1 MISLPRPHWS
11 YSAISQYLRCPLQ
24 FYFKRILKLPELRL
38 GSGLLLG
45 SAVHHALAC
54 YHQTLK
60 HGGDVNPE
68 ELHREFR
75 EHFSERASETTVDW
89 KPGESPEELITQGIG
104 LLDLYL
110 SEPAPTD
117 IIAVEQTL
125 LVPLITSE
133 GEILETPLMAI
144 ADLVTSDANT
154 LKITEFKTSGRSY
167 GEFEVHR
174 SLQATCYAHAL
185 HEQTGIW
192 PTVEYAILVKTKSPK
207 LQRLKTTRNE
217 QEGNRLGDLVKQI
230 ENGIKNEVFY
240 PVESPL
246 NCSGCAYREPCENW
260 KPNSCSAP
268 IVHLNGRAKC

>member
-60 HGGDVNPE
+60 HGGDVHPE
-68 ELHREFR
+68 ELHRAFR
-75 EHFSERASETTVDW
+75 EHFAERASETTVDW
-89 KPGESPEELITQGIG
+89 KPGESPEALITQGIG

-144 ADLVTSDANT
+144 ADLVTRDSTT

-185 HEQTGIW
+185 HEQTGLW
-192 PTVEYAILVKTKSPK
+192 PTVEYAVLVKTKSPK

-230 ENGIKNEVFY
+230 ETGIENQVFY

-260 KPNSCSAP
+260 KPNSCSSP
-268 IVHLNGRAKC
+268 IVHLNGRS

>member
-24 FYFKRILKLPELRL
+24 FYFKRILKLPELRM

-54 YHQTLK
+54 YHQTLQQ
-60 HGGDVNPE
+60 HGDVNRDD
-68 ELHREFR
+68 LHREFR
-75 EHFSERASETTVDW
+75 EHFALRESEVKVDW
-89 KPGESPEELITQGIG
+89 KPGESSEELAVQGIG

-110 SEPAPTD
+110 NQPPPTD
-117 IIAVEQTL
+117 IVAVEQTL

-133 GEILETPLMAI
+133 GDILETPLMAI
-144 ADLVTSDANT
+144 ADLVTGDSRV

-192 PTVEYAILVKTKSPK
+192 PTVEYAVLVKTKSPK
-207 LQRLKTTRNE
+207 LQQLKTTRNE
-217 QEGNRLGDLVKQI
+217 RDGNRLGDLVKQI
-230 ENGIKNEVFY
+230 ETGIENQVFY

-246 NCSGCAYREPCENW
+246 NCSGCAFREPCQDW
-260 KPNSCSAP
+260 KPRSCSAP
-268 IVHLNGRAKC
+268 VVPLNGRSTC

>member
-24 FYFKRILKLPELRL
+24 FYFKRILKLPELRM

-45 SAVHHALAC
+45 SAVHHALAF
-54 YHQTLK
+54 YHLTLQQ
-60 HGGDVNPE
+60 HGEVNRD
-68 ELHREFR
+68 ELHRAFR
-75 EHFSERASETTVDW
+75 EHLAQRESESHIDW
-89 KPGESPEELITQGIG
+89 KPGESREELEAQGIG

-110 SEPAPTD
+110 NQPPPGD
-117 IIAVEQTL
+117 IVMVEQTL
-125 LVPLITSE
+125 LVPLITSDD
-133 GEILETPLMAI
+133 EILETPLMAI
-144 ADLVTSDANT
+144 ADLVTGNSSS

-192 PTVEYAILVKTKSPK
+192 PTVEYAVLVKTKAPK
-207 LQRLKTTRNE
+207 LQRLKTTRNKDD
-217 QEGNRLGDLVKQI
+217 GNRLGDLMKQI
-230 ENGIKNEVFY
+230 ETGIENQVFY

-246 NCSGCAYREPCENW
+246 NCSGCAYREPCQDW
-260 KPNSCSAP
+260 KPNSSFSP
-268 IVHLNGRAKC
+268 IVHLNGRSKC